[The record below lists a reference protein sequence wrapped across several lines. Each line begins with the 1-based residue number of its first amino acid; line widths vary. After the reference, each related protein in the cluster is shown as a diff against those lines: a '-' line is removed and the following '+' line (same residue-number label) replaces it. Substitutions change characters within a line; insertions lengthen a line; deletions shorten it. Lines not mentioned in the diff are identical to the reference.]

1 MRRRI
6 ASVAVT
12 VLGVGLLLPAGPAG
26 AHGALE
32 NPLSRAAA
40 CGTGSPRTAKSPA
53 CKAALAVSGTA
64 LPGGWDNLRVAD
76 VAGRDRQVIPDGK
89 LCSGGIKGY
98 SGLDL
103 ARKDWPATKLTAGA
117 NFTFK
122 YRGTIPH
129 KGTFRLYVTTDGYN
143 PSRALK
149 WSDLE
154 KKPFLK
160 FTDPAMADGSY
171 VMKGRLP
178 AGKTG
183 RHLIYT
189 IWQNS
194 DTPDTYYSCSD
205 VVFRGA
211 KTAATRPEPAAAWTE
226 AAATGPAPAGSGGLP
241 WAAGG
246 VALVATAAVAGVII
260 LLTRSKRRHPR

>member
-1 MRRRI
+1 MVMRRRI
-6 ASVAVT
+6 ASVAVA

-40 CGTGSPRTAKSPA
+40 CGADSPRTAKSPA

-64 LPGGWDNLRVAD
+64 LPRGWDNLRVAD

-117 NFTFK
+117 GFTFK

-143 PSRALK
+143 PSRPLK

-160 FTDPAMADGSY
+160 VTDPAMADGSY

-211 KTAATRPEPAAAWTE
+211 KTAAARSKPEPAALSE
-226 AAATGPAPAGSGGLP
+226 ASAAGPASAGNGRLP
-241 WAAGG
+241 WAVGG
-246 VALVATAAVAGVII
+246 AALVAAAGVLT
-260 LLTRSKRRHPR
+260 LLARSKSRRFR